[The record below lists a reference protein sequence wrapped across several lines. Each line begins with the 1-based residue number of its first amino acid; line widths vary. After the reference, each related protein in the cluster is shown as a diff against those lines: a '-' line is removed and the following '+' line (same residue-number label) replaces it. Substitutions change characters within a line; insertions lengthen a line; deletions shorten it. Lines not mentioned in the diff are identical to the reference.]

1 VTYLL
6 SEKDVEEL
14 YDRLNRLTTLSDE
27 VKHLGTVEANHLLAW
42 VYHTRAIMHGWTTIL
57 PFPNYSGGLP
67 TEIINSD
74 VVNDCPEHGL
84 FYRTDQ
90 KVPVRD
96 CDCPVCEQNEFYPP
110 TRAEREAERQM
121 DAQER
126 RYDERVQEGA

>member
-6 SEKDVEEL
+6 SEKDVAEL
-14 YDRLNRLTTLSDE
+14 YDRLNRLTILSDE
-27 VKHLGTVEANHLLAW
+27 VKYLGTVEGNHLLAW

-57 PFPNYSGGLP
+57 PFPNWSGGLP

-74 VVNDCPEHGL
+74 VVAECPEHGL

-90 KVPVRD
+90 KTPVLD
-96 CDCPVCEQNEFYPP
+96 SHCPICEANQYEP
-110 TRAEREAERQM
+110 AKEDREAERAM

>member
-1 VTYLL
+1 MTYLL
-6 SEKDVEEL
+6 SEREVAELHNKLNKLTALLSYEERTAIFDGARVEWIRDV
-14 YDRLNRLTTLSDE
+14 
-27 VKHLGTVEANHLLAW
+27 
-42 VYHTRAIMHGWTTIL
+42 RAMMHSWAAIL

-96 CDCPVCEQNEFYPP
+96 CDCPICEQNEFYPP